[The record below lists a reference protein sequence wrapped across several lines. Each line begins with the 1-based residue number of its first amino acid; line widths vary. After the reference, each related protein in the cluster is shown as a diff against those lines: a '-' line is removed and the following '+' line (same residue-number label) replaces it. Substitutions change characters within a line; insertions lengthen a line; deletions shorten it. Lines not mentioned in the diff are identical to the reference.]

1 MGFFDGFKKGFNGCN
16 SEREIVEMYHDVYE
30 DSRDYRRKAFDNT
43 DSNHGWYTC
52 PKCGRKFRKSEMDVD
67 HIIPQSRGGTDS
79 RYNLQV
85 LCSHCNRFKGADMSD
100 SRADL
105 RKREREL
112 RKQDRE
118 DIKILK
124 NMNKNRRK

>member
-1 MGFFDGFKKGFNGCN
+1 
-16 SEREIVEMYHDVYE
+16 
-30 DSRDYRRKAFDNT
+30 
-43 DSNHGWYTC
+43 
-52 PKCGRKFRKSEMDVD
+52 MDVD

-85 LCSHCNRFKGADMSD
+85 LCSHCNRSKGADMSD